1 MRESEK
7 SHVMDARDSKKK
19 NGGKSERQ
27 RTALWVNHVEAR
39 VGEGMKGLPHVMD
52 VGGDDLSLGE
62 FVLRRSLRP
71 RGQRA
76 LSFQTRLAPRSPR
89 SQSRTFR
96 LYLLC

>member
-1 MRESEK
+1 MTGSGRVQTPRSYLTRGSDTVSEMRESEK

-71 RGQRA
+71 RG
-76 LSFQTRLAPRSPR
+76 
-89 SQSRTFR
+89 
-96 LYLLC
+96 Y